1 VLAVVLQLARREMAL
16 AHGVIADARFSVI
29 GYGSLGGEELGF
41 GSDLDVVF
49 LYAAAGDAHSDGA
62 RPLEAARWF
71 ARLAQ
76 KIVSLLGTVTAA
88 GRLYDIDVRLRPDGA
103 KGLLVSTVASFA
115 DYQRER
121 AWTWEHQA
129 LVRARGVAG
138 DVVLHDAFEQVRNA
152 TLACPRD
159 VVALRDDVRS
169 MRAKMRAELDRS
181 DAHRFDLKQ
190 GEAGLVDLEFL
201 LQYLVLRG
209 AHAQP
214 GLLVARDTPGLLDAA
229 CVGGALDATTC
240 TDLRVAH
247 ATLLD
252 AGLRC
257 TLDRRPRIVV
267 ETDAIAAARAAIR
280 EATGSAGLTFSG

>member
-1 VLAVVLQLARREMAL
+1 
-16 AHGVIADARFSVI
+16 VI

-71 ARLAQ
+71 TRLAQ

-159 VVALRDDVRS
+159 VVALRNDVRS

-257 TLDRRPRIVV
+257 TLDRRPRIVL

>member
-1 VLAVVLQLARREMAL
+1 
-16 AHGVIADARFSVI
+16 
-29 GYGSLGGEELGF
+29 
-41 GSDLDVVF
+41 VF
-49 LYAAAGDAHSDGA
+49 LYDAASDAHSDGA

-71 ARLAQ
+71 ARFAQ
-76 KIVSLLGTVTAA
+76 KIVALLGTVTAA

-138 DVVLHDAFEQVRNA
+138 DTVLHDAFEQVRSA
-152 TLACPRD
+152 TLARPRD
-159 VVALRDDVRS
+159 DEALRNDVRS

-181 DAHRFDLKQ
+181 DMHRFDLKQ

-201 LQYLVLRG
+201 LQYLVLRD
-209 AHAQP
+209 AHARP
-214 GLLVARDTPGLLDAA
+214 ALLVARDTPGLLDAA
-229 CVGGALDATTC
+229 CAGGALDATTC
-240 TDLRVAH
+240 AELRVAH

-252 AGLRC
+252 AGLHC

-280 EATGSAGLTFSG
+280 AAARSVGLMFSG